1 MDLRTQGRKLNAS
14 REQSFP
20 SHSPRG
26 SFCGGKCLVKADVH
40 NMKSTPPDGNFP
52 HAVAFLNQSY
62 VTSPVVSPTKTS
74 DIPVTSDVGIPS
86 SSTEEAC
93 DGPKAAASPLRN
105 EKQAAED
112 YCHYAGLS
120 TSVWPFSRKATCGFC
135 SCIMSSERIMRE
147 ASSLG
152 TEKVLQLSSNPKV
165 PTNICYNHLSFN
177 RSCKTLNFCHRSQ
190 RFVIFPSI
198 RFNTNVIYVKRAP
211 SALYSFVEQIF
222 WWIPWKCKLPS
233 AQKSSFCDDKSFR
246 NICKYWK
253 AL

>member
-1 MDLRTQGRKLNAS
+1 MPIDGSAGEAKLVEDSDDELHTLAYLANLFSNAETTDLVEDVNVRLLGERCDLEDPYITTSQMDLRTQGRKLNAS

-120 TSVWPFSRKATCGFC
+120 TSV
-135 SCIMSSERIMRE
+135 
-147 ASSLG
+147 
-152 TEKVLQLSSNPKV
+152 
-165 PTNICYNHLSFN
+165 
-177 RSCKTLNFCHRSQ
+177 
-190 RFVIFPSI
+190 
-198 RFNTNVIYVKRAP
+198 
-211 SALYSFVEQIF
+211 
-222 WWIPWKCKLPS
+222 
-233 AQKSSFCDDKSFR
+233 
-246 NICKYWK
+246 
-253 AL
+253 